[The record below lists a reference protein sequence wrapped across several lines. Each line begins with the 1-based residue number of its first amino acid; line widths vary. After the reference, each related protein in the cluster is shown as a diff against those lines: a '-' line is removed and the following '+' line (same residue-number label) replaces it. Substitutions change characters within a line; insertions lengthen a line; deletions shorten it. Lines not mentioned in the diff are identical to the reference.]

1 MARPT
6 GPETVIT
13 SREEML
19 RVIRRTLGR
28 DGPLPEETIRALENR
43 LDNPQPGLIPKRA
56 QVGHREQV
64 RLFVQ
69 MAKESAATVEEV
81 RTLRAI
87 PGAAA
92 AFLKRHNLPARLAVS
107 PDPALADIH
116 WDHRPSL
123 TVRHGRAEPKDR
135 TSVTGAFVGV
145 AETGTLVLLSGPDS
159 PTTLNLLPDNHLVV
173 LRADQIVG
181 TYEDGWTKLRT
192 RQRGEDGRWM
202 MPRTVNYITGPSR
215 SADIEQTLLMGAHG
229 PLRLHIMVVRG

>member
-1 MARPT
+1 M
-6 GPETVIT
+6 IT

-28 DGPLPEETIRALENR
+28 EGPLPAETIAELQKQ
-43 LDNPQPGLIPKRA
+43 LDDPKPRLIPKRA
-56 QVGHREQV
+56 QVSHREQV

-69 MAKESAATVEEV
+69 MARESAASVEEV

-92 AFLKRHNLPARLAVS
+92 AFLKRHNLPARLVVA
-107 PDPALADIH
+107 PDPALSDIQ
-116 WDHRPSL
+116 WDQRPSL
-123 TVRHGRAEPKDR
+123 TVRYGRAEPKDR
-135 TSVTGAFVGV
+135 TSVTGAFAGV
-145 AETGTLVLLSGPDS
+145 AETGTLVLISGPGS

-173 LRADQIVG
+173 LHTDQIVG
-181 TYEDGWTKLRT
+181 SYEDGWVKLRD
-192 RQRGEDGRWM
+192 RQRRRNGRWM

-229 PLRLHIMVVRG
+229 PRRLHIMVVRG